1 MGGLTVATF
10 AALAMLAA
18 VLTHFASPAAAEV
31 QIGAYGGWS
40 HSFASDISINQP
52 GGTNLTL
59 QDVPWETESFQS
71 PPYWGVRGTYWL
83 DSALNWGL
91 MIDYHHAKVIAE
103 QGATVAVTGTRDGL
117 PVGPRDKVGNSFDIM
132 EFTDGL
138 NEIFLG
144 AQYRWLGRRWTPYV
158 GVGVGTAFPHV
169 EFRRGD
175 GFPRTF
181 EYQVTGVAVEGLVGL
196 EYRIGPK
203 LAAFADYKLSYSNND
218 ADLDGGGT
226 LETDILT
233 SQVIFGI
240 SYRFGSGLAAAPAP
254 Y

>member
-1 MGGLTVATF
+1 MRRLTVAIV

-18 VLTHFASPAAAEV
+18 APMPFATPAAAEF

-40 HSFASDISINQP
+40 HSFDSDISINQP

-59 QDVPWETESFQS
+59 QDVPWDSASFKS

-83 DSALNWGL
+83 ESAPNWGL
-91 MIDYHHAKVIAE
+91 MLDYHHAKVIAE

-117 PVGPRDKVGNSFDIM
+117 PVEPREKVGNSFEIM

-138 NEIFLG
+138 NQIFLG
-144 AQYRWLGRRWTPYV
+144 AQYRWIGARWTPYV
-158 GVGVGTAFPHV
+158 GLGVGVAVPHV
-169 EFRRGD
+169 EFQRED
-175 GFPRTF
+175 GLKTF
-181 EYQVTGVAVEGLVGL
+181 EYQVTGVAVEGLVGI
-196 EYRIGPK
+196 EYKIGPR
-203 LAAFADYKLSYSNND
+203 LAAFADCKLSYSNND

-233 SQVIFGI
+233 SQVIFGL
-240 SYRFGSGLAAAPAP
+240 SYRFGAVMAAA

>member
-1 MGGLTVATF
+1 MRRLTVAKF

-40 HSFASDISINQP
+40 HSLDSDISINQP

-71 PPYWGVRGTYWL
+71 PPYWGVRATYWL
-83 DSALNWGL
+83 DSAPNWGL
-91 MIDYHHAKVIAE
+91 MIDYHHAKVIAD

-117 PVGPRDKVGNSFDIM
+117 QVGPKEKVGNSFDIL

-144 AQYRWLGRRWTPYV
+144 AQYRWIGRRWTPYV
-158 GVGVGTAFPHV
+158 GVGVGVAFPHV
-169 EFRRGD
+169 EFQRAE
-175 GFPRTF
+175 GFPKTF
-181 EYQVTGVAVEGLVGL
+181 EYQVSGVAVEGLAGL
-196 EYRIGPK
+196 EYRIGPR
-203 LAAFADYKLSYSNND
+203 LSAFADYKLSYSNND

-240 SYRFGSGLAAAPAP
+240 SYRFGAVPAPAL

>member
-1 MGGLTVATF
+1 MRRLTVAIV

-18 VLTHFASPAAAEV
+18 APMLLTSPAAAEF

-40 HSFASDISINQP
+40 HSFDSDITINQP

-59 QDVPWETESFQS
+59 QDVPWETEPFQS
-71 PPYWGVRGTYWL
+71 PPYWGLRGTYWL
-83 DSALNWGL
+83 DSAPNWGL

-117 PVGPRDKVGNSFDIM
+117 PVGPREKVGNSFDVM
-132 EFTDGL
+132 EFTNGL

-144 AQYRWLGRRWTPYV
+144 AQYRWIGARWTPYV
-158 GVGVGTAFPHV
+158 GLGVGVAFPHV
-169 EFRRGD
+169 EFHRED
-175 GFPRTF
+175 GPKTF

-196 EYRIGPK
+196 EYRIGPR
-203 LAAFADYKLSYSNND
+203 LSAFADYKLSYSNND

-226 LETDILT
+226 LETEILT
-233 SQVIFGI
+233 SQVIFGL
-240 SYRFGSGLAAAPAP
+240 SYHFGAVAAAPTP